1 MYRKTIALISC
12 ALLLPYRTHYPY
24 DSSAVHLT
32 DGAPQPLQRSVYH
45 ATYILYANKVSA
57 RMYVCVCLCTS
68 IQTQTRHLGNDRIYY
83 TPRRTQT
90 TQSPCSLRD
99 HRDAP
104 KGSGRSATITNARSQ
119 TLGAQR
125 MQRHRTPRF
134 AGVCVCACQ
143 LVSNPSRRENI
154 ATRHPGRIASCDG
167 PLPGNLVHPTQS
179 PGRYTPPHIEEHTWG
194 IYT

>member
-134 AGVCVCACQ
+134 AGVCVCVHANSCRIHHVARTSPQ
-143 LVSNPSRRENI
+143 GIQAASHPVMALCR
-154 ATRHPGRIASCDG
+154 ATWC
-167 PLPGNLVHPTQS
+167 TQHKA
-179 PGRYTPPHIEEHTWG
+179 RVATLHHI
-194 IYT
+194 